1 MDIKI
6 ICGTLDFKVE
16 TGSLT
21 CRGGVTMMRIA
32 GMEIS
37 MCFKKQLASKLRCVL
52 LNSFSLTL
60 LKMVRDP
67 AEEDHVNLA
76 AF

>member
-1 MDIKI
+1 
-6 ICGTLDFKVE
+6 
-16 TGSLT
+16 
-21 CRGGVTMMRIA
+21 MMRIA